1 MSTTLLII
9 VVFAAIVLM
18 MVVQTNL
25 SKLKSPAWGAIIPT
39 VVFIA
44 AIYAHFIVKV
54 ELRFGSI
61 LIFLIPFIWSLEEWY
76 RGRKKRLVETEKEIT
91 KMKAKD
97 I

>member
-1 MSTTLLII
+1 MSTPLLII
-9 VVFAAIVLM
+9 VVFATIVLM
-18 MVVQTNL
+18 MAVQTNL
-25 SKLKSPAWGAIIPT
+25 SKLKSPAWGAVIPA

-44 AIYAHFIVKV
+44 AIYIHFIIKV
-54 ELRFGSI
+54 ELSFGSV

-76 RGRKKRLVETEKEIT
+76 RGRKKRLTETEREIT

>member
-1 MSTTLLII
+1 
-9 VVFAAIVLM
+9 
-18 MVVQTNL
+18 
-25 SKLKSPAWGAIIPT
+25 
-39 VVFIA
+39 
-44 AIYAHFIVKV
+44 V